1 MTKTS
6 KSEAP
11 APNAVANSPTLAT
24 LLAVLERDATQSE
37 TRLRDL
43 RSAVKR
49 VAVLL
54 GNEPGALALDLSAIS
69 AQLATVSP
77 VAVGM
82 TVKRLTN
89 IRSDF
94 LAAVKTS
101 GVIPIK
107 FEVKNTLSPAWSEL
121 FSRLSGRRAHIGLS
135 RLARY
140 ASSRRIEP
148 GEINDTVIDKF
159 IAAVREGSLHQ
170 NPRVLHRQVTLIWNE
185 AERDQRLGLQS
196 VTIASFR
203 GPPKR
208 IDWSRLPVSFR
219 REVDNYQ
226 GWAGRSDPF
235 AADARPRALAPRTLR
250 LRRHYIHAAV
260 SALVENG
267 TKPASIRSLADLV
280 TPHNLKSIL
289 RRRLELA
296 GGEEN
301 AFNRDLSIML
311 ALIAREWV
319 NVDGSVLAELKRL
332 VGKLPVPIVGLTD
345 KNKRFLRQFDDPKAL
360 RRLVELPDRLW
371 AEVRRDSRPNFRTLA
386 KAQAALAVAILTYMP
401 VRMQNL
407 SNLTFDTHLFVRA
420 GAGAISTLE
429 LSAGEVKNNTELAFD
444 VPLHLAK
451 MLLEYRERIAPKII
465 GHRPERLFV
474 NADGTP
480 KSERTVAWLISTY
493 SKRRIGVVLTPHQ
506 FRHLSAKVLL
516 DAQPGGFESVRQL
529 LGHKRSDTTV
539 NAYAGIDSR
548 RAGRHHQRLIENAIA
563 PQISTTARKS
573 RHQRH
578 RID

>member
-1 MTKTS
+1 MTKIA

-11 APNAVANSPTLAT
+11 APNAVATNSPTLAT

-107 FEVKNTLSPAWSEL
+107 FEVKNTLSPAWGEL

-140 ASSRRIEP
+140 ASSHRIEP

-185 AERDQRLGLQS
+185 AARDQRLGLQS

-208 IDWSRLPVSFR
+208 IDWSLLPVSFR
-219 REVDNYQ
+219 REVDDYL

-250 LRRHYIHAAV
+250 LRRALYSCGRVGPGRNRNKASQYSFARRPRHASQLQKHFAT
-260 SALVENG
+260 SARARG
-267 TKPASIRSLADLV
+267 
-280 TPHNLKSIL
+280 
-289 RRRLELA
+289 RR
-296 GGEEN
+296 G
-301 AFNRDLSIML
+301 
-311 ALIAREWV
+311 
-319 NVDGSVLAELKRL
+319 KRL
-332 VGKLPVPIVGLTD
+332 
-345 KNKRFLRQFDDPKAL
+345 Q
-360 RRLVELPDRLW
+360 
-371 AEVRRDSRPNFRTLA
+371 SRPQHHA
-386 KAQAALAVAILTYMP
+386 SSDCA
-401 VRMQNL
+401 RM
-407 SNLTFDTHLFVRA
+407 
-420 GAGAISTLE
+420 
-429 LSAGEVKNNTELAFD
+429 GE
-444 VPLHLAK
+444 
-451 MLLEYRERIAPKII
+451 R
-465 GHRPERLFV
+465 
-474 NADGTP
+474 
-480 KSERTVAWLISTY
+480 
-493 SKRRIGVVLTPHQ
+493 
-506 FRHLSAKVLL
+506 
-516 DAQPGGFESVRQL
+516 
-529 LGHKRSDTTV
+529 
-539 NAYAGIDSR
+539 
-548 RAGRHHQRLIENAIA
+548 
-563 PQISTTARKS
+563 
-573 RHQRH
+573 
-578 RID
+578 